1 MFYLYPSHLVI
12 LPCTKV
18 NRNIIWAVSRNKLSS
33 CPNSTEQ
40 QIKNWKIY
48 RCVHMCLCRMYLIEG
63 WWSKAAEQMIITT
76 FSSGDPTEISS
87 RHDCLG
93 FLFFLLLTSQSQV
106 LFDLYLQDTLN
117 SWSLPETIM
126 SEIRPK
132 ESSFGWK
139 IPCFP
144 QMSMYNVVESLLVKV
159 AQCQL
164 FRVHFWGCSHTH
176 TEWFPG
182 CLPLKSESYGSALL
196 NSFTKIKSIRK
207 KRRESP
213 TNKIK
218 IFLPSFEE
226 LSWLDCKLQ
235 L

>member
-48 RCVHMCLCRMYLIEG
+48 RCVHMCLCRTYLIEG

-76 FSSGDPTEISS
+76 FSSRDPTEISS
-87 RHDCLG
+87 RHECLG
-93 FLFFLLLTSQSQV
+93 FLFFLLLTSQGQV

-117 SWSLPETIM
+117 SWSLPETIV

-139 IPCFP
+139 ISRFP
-144 QMSMYNVVESLLVKV
+144 QMSMYSVAESLLVKV

-164 FRVHFWGCSHTH
+164 FQVRFWGCSHTH
-176 TEWFPG
+176 THRAISRLSSPE
-182 CLPLKSESYGSALL
+182 
-196 NSFTKIKSIRK
+196 IRK
-207 KRRESP
+207 LWLCTP
-213 TNKIK
+213 
-218 IFLPSFEE
+218 E
-226 LSWLDCKLQ
+226 LFYWN
-235 L
+235 